1 MPLSRRPWTLPV
13 LAAALVLLA
22 PSLALAADPASCA
35 EGGDFASYEAK
46 GWIWMFVGSF
56 GAGFL
61 TSLTPCVYP
70 MIPITLGIFG
80 ARGDHVPR
88 TRRLA
93 LATAYVVG
101 MGLTYAVLGVT
112 FAMLGGSAGALLS
125 KPYVVIP
132 LVLLFCAMAASLFGA
147 FELNLPASWQAK
159 LNQVG
164 GQGFRGAFAMGL
176 VGGFIAAP
184 CTGPFL
190 AGLLGFVTK
199 TRNVVGGGSLLFVY
213 ALGMGV
219 LFWVL
224 AAAAMSLPK
233 SGKWMDTVK
242 SLGGVLLLVG
252 AFYFLKPLLPD
263 LRRIAS
269 PQLWFLGVSLA
280 LMVGGVASGA
290 IHRSFHGGGVD
301 KALKGAG
308 VVLLLAGVFG
318 TWTWVLTPKK
328 HLPWAANEDAAFAQA
343 RAEGKG
349 VMIDFAA
356 NWCTPCAELE
366 LVFGDSDVHKAI
378 TDGFVPVQFDVS
390 QGSSADIALQTRYNA
405 KTLPAVLF
413 LDSEGNVLARVK
425 ELVDEDCMLSIV
437 EPAAK
442 EARAS
447 GTAPQASQATQA
459 TQAKTP

>member
-1 MPLSRRPWTLPV
+1 MDAPMPLSRRPRTLFV
-13 LAAALVLLA
+13 LAVALVLLA
-22 PSLALAADPASCA
+22 PSLALAEPACS
-35 EGGDFASYEAK
+35 EGSDFSSYQAG
-46 GWIWMFVGSF
+46 GWIWMFAGSF

-88 TRRLA
+88 SRRLA

-112 FAMLGGSAGALLS
+112 FAMIGGSAGALLS
-125 KPYVVIP
+125 KWYVVGP
-132 LVLLFCAMAASLFGA
+132 LVLLFIAMAASLFGA
-147 FELNLPASWQAK
+147 FELNLPSSWQAK

-164 GQGFRGAFAMGL
+164 GKGFRGAFAMGL

-199 TRNVVGGGSLLFVY
+199 TRNVVGGGALLFVY

-233 SGKWMDTVK
+233 SGKWMDAVK

-252 AFYFLKPLLPD
+252 AIYFLKELLPD
-263 LRRIAS
+263 FRKIAS
-269 PQLWFLGVSLA
+269 PQTWFLGVSIA

-290 IHRSFHGGGVD
+290 IHRSFHGPTGD
-301 KALKGAG
+301 KVLKGAG
-308 VVLLLAGVFG
+308 VLLLLAGVFG
-318 TWTWVLTPKK
+318 TWTWVLTPKM
-328 HLPWAANEDAAFAQA
+328 HLPWAPSEEAAFAKA

-349 VMIDFAA
+349 VMVDFGAT
-356 NWCTPCAELE
+356 WCNPCKELE
-366 LVFGDSDVHKAI
+366 MVFGDSDVHQAI
-378 TDGFVPVQFDVS
+378 TEGFVPLQFDVS
-390 QGSSADIALQTRYNA
+390 NGDDEDLAARARYGAD
-405 KTLPAVLF
+405 TLPAVVF
-413 LDSEGNVLARVK
+413 LDSDGKVLARIRGTIP
-425 ELVDEDCMLSIV
+425 DEDCMLELV
-437 EPAAK
+437 KPAAAK
-442 EARAS
+442 ARSAK
-447 GTAPQASQATQA
+447 TQA
-459 TQAKTP
+459 RLP

>member
-1 MPLSRRPWTLPV
+1 MPLSRRPRTLPV
-13 LAAALVLLA
+13 LAAAMVLLV
-22 PSLALAADPASCA
+22 PTLAFAGTCA

-46 GWIWMFVGSF
+46 GWIWMFLGSF

-80 ARGDHVPR
+80 ARGDDVPR
-88 TRRLA
+88 ARRLA

-101 MGLTYAVLGVT
+101 MGLTYAILGVT

-147 FELNLPASWQAK
+147 FELNLPSSWQAK

-164 GQGFRGAFAMGL
+164 GRGFKGAFAMGL

-233 SGKWMDTVK
+233 SGKWMDAVK

-252 AFYFLKPLLPD
+252 AIYFLKPLLPD
-263 LRRIAS
+263 MRKIAS
-269 PQLWFLGVSLA
+269 PDTWFLGMAIA
-280 LMVGGVASGA
+280 LMVGGLATGA
-290 IHRSFHGGGVD
+290 IHRSFSGSFSE
-301 KALKGAG
+301 KLFKGSG
-308 VVLLLAGVFG
+308 VVLLLAGVFSA
-318 TWTWVLTPKK
+318 WTWVLTPKK
-328 HLPWAANEDAAFAQA
+328 HLPWAADEKTAFEKA

-349 VMIDFAA
+349 VMVDFAA
-356 NWCTPCAELE
+356 SWCTPCAELE
-366 LVFGDSDVHKAI
+366 LVFGNSDVHKAI

-390 QGSSADIALQTRYNA
+390 QGSDEDMALRARYGA
-405 KTLPAVLF
+405 ETLPAVVF
-413 LDSEGNVLARVK
+413 LDSEGKVLARVK
-425 ELVDEDCMLSIV
+425 DLVDEDCMLDLV
-437 EPAAK
+437 QPAAK
-442 EARAS
+442 DARKAGS
-447 GTAPQASQATQA
+447 DK
-459 TQAKTP
+459 QAKAP